1 MLSELA
7 NIREHWV
14 RYRDVTLQH
23 LDMLA
28 EEQMAWRPQPDSC
41 ADTGRL
47 RHANR
52 CEFGRGQA
60 CTKRPDGIATS
71 MVALVRA

>member
-23 LDMLA
+23 LDMLG
-28 EEQMAWRPQPDSC
+28 EEHMAWRPDPELFSSI
-41 ADTGRL
+41 AVSRSPAGTSSI
-47 RHANR
+47 AVNR
-52 CEFGRGQA
+52 QA
-60 CTKRPDGIATS
+60 HTL
-71 MVALVRA
+71 LV